1 MNPEP
6 DPSAVLALDVGGT
19 AIKSAVVLRDGSL
32 LGAPER
38 REIDSQAP
46 ADEVLEQFA
55 LALRRLLG
63 RSQGFR
69 LLGVG
74 VAMPGPFDY
83 ERGIS
88 QMRGLGKFDTIAG
101 VPLAAELVK
110 RVPELAHLPWRWI
123 NDASAFALGELR
135 FGAAKGTD
143 RVMVL
148 TMGTGCGSAFA
159 VGGHLVT
166 DGPGVPMNGYVY
178 PLEYEGRRID
188 ELLSHR
194 GVMRLWHEAASA
206 GGDGAPASANQAR
219 RAAEVANANGEE
231 APTEP
236 VTAPADPASIAA
248 LALAGNDRA
257 KTTYRRFGETLAT
270 ALAPV
275 FEAFGPDLVVLGGQ
289 ITRSFDF
296 FAPAAMAA
304 GAPPLRTASD
314 LDGAALKGA
323 ASLLLDDHARRP
335 AGAYDPVPARAL
347 PPGQIHRG
355 LDALAR
361 RFATEPTIVI
371 DGYLGVQW
379 NDLRRELDHH
389 LQRLGV
395 NAHWQPIDV
404 ALRPEADIERL
415 VAPFLGGDDP
425 LFGRRFE
432 GTLTDFFDEQALA
445 ALRPDSDRLT
455 ILYGSGAALAGWS
468 GPLLYVDLPKDTL
481 QQRSRAGLVTNLGRT
496 QPDAPKPTYKRF
508 YFVDWPAL
516 DRHKQRLLPA
526 IDVIL
531 DGQNAT
537 NPSFMTGAD
546 LRDALRAMS
555 RSYLRARPWFEP
567 GPWGG
572 QWLKRMIPR
581 LPQDA
586 PNYAWSFE
594 LITPENGLTL
604 ESGGERLEVSFDM
617 LMFQEAGAVLGE
629 HAERFGTS
637 FPIRFDYL
645 DTMEGGN
652 LSLQCHPGPGYI
664 EAEFGEPY
672 TQDET
677 YYILDCAPGARVYLG
692 FQDGVNPIEFRASL
706 EESARSG
713 AEVDVERFVRT
724 LPAQRHDLFLIPHGT
739 VHCSGAGNMVLEI
752 SATPYIFTFKLYDW
766 GRVDL
771 DGQPRPL
778 NIERA
783 FANLDFTRQG
793 RVVDDTLVSR
803 PRKIREGDGW
813 RLVHLP
819 THEQHF
825 YDVHRIEV
833 TTSAR
838 MTTDGSPHVLNVVEG
853 GPVRLR
859 TSGGEAVFHFAETF
873 VVPAAAGA
881 YELVNEGP
889 LEAKVVKAFLK
900 PTTSATAPRVTSPS
914 APAGR
919 TGRAARPPGS

>member
-1 MNPEP
+1 MRPKP
-6 DPSAVLALDVGGT
+6 DTSAVLALDVGGT
-19 AIKSAVVLRDGSL
+19 AIKSAVVLPDGSL
-32 LGAPER
+32 LGEHER
-38 REIDSQAP
+38 HDIDSEAP
-46 ADEVLEQFA
+46 ADAVLERFA
-55 LALRRLLG
+55 HVLRRLVHRSQGRRLLG
-63 RSQGFR
+63 IAVS
-69 LLGVG
+69 
-74 VAMPGPFDY
+74 MPGPFDY

-88 QMRGLGKFDTIAG
+88 LMHGLGKFDAIFG
-101 VPLAAELVK
+101 LPLAAELTA
-110 RVPELAHLPWRWI
+110 RVPELANLPWRWI

-135 FGAAKGTD
+135 YGAARGAD
-143 RVMVL
+143 RAMFL
-148 TMGTGCGSAFA
+148 TLGTGCGSAFA
-159 VGGHLVT
+159 IGAQLVT
-166 DGPGVPMNGYVY
+166 NGTGVPPHGYVY

-188 ELLSHR
+188 DLLSQR
-194 GVMRLWHEAASA
+194 GLMRLWHDAAAA
-206 GGDGAPASANQAR
+206 GGD
-219 RAAEVANANGEE
+219 EV
-231 APTEP
+231 PTEA
-236 VTAPADPASIAA
+236 VTSPTDPAAIAA
-248 LALAGNDRA
+248 LALAGNARA
-257 KTTYRRFGETLAT
+257 KATYRRFGELLAR

-275 FEAFGPDLVVLGGQ
+275 FESFRPDLVVLGGQ
-289 ITRSFDF
+289 ISRSFDL
-296 FAPAAMAA
+296 FAPAAMEA
-304 GAPPLRTASD
+304 GAPPLCVASD

-323 ASLLLDDHARRP
+323 ATLLLDDHARRS
-335 AGAYDPVPARAL
+335 AGAYDPFPAYGL
-347 PPGQIHRG
+347 PHGQIHKD
-355 LDALAR
+355 LDILAR
-361 RFATEPTIVI
+361 RLANEPTAVI
-371 DGYLGVQW
+371 DGYIGVLW

-389 LQRLGV
+389 LRRLGV
-395 NAHWQPIDV
+395 NAHWQPIDA
-404 ALRPEADIERL
+404 ALRPEAEIERL
-415 VAPFLGGDDP
+415 VAPFLGGSDP
-425 LFGRRFE
+425 LFGRHFD
-432 GTLTDFFDEQALA
+432 GTLADFFDDAALA
-445 ALRPDSDRLT
+445 ALRPDPARLT
-455 ILYGSGAALAGWS
+455 ILYGRGAALAGWS

-481 QQRSRAGLVTNLGRT
+481 QQRSRGGLVTNLGRT
-496 QPDAPKPTYKRF
+496 TPDAPKPMYKRF

-516 DRHKQRLLPA
+516 DRHKQRLLPD

-531 DGQNAT
+531 DGQDAT
-537 NPSFMTGAD
+537 NPSFMTGTD
-546 LRDALRAMS
+546 LRHALRAMS

-572 QWLKRMIPR
+572 QWLKRMIPQ

-629 HAERFGTS
+629 HAGRFGTS

-652 LSLQCHPGPGYI
+652 LSLQCHPSPGYI

-692 FQDGVNPIEFRASL
+692 FQDSVNPGEFRASL

-766 GRVDL
+766 LRLDL
-771 DGQPRPL
+771 DGNPRPL

-783 FANLDFTRQG
+783 FANLNFTRQG

-803 PRKIREGDGW
+803 PRTIREGDGW

-819 THEQHF
+819 THPAHF
-825 YDVHRIEV
+825 YDVHRFEV

-838 MTTDGSPHVLNVVEG
+838 ITTDGSPHVLNVVEG
-853 GPVRLR
+853 GPVWLR
-859 TSGGEAVFHFAETF
+859 TAGGEAVFHFAETF
-873 VVPAAAGA
+873 VVPAAAGS
-881 YELVNEGP
+881 YELVNEGVG
-889 LEAKVVKAFLK
+889 EAKVVKAFLK
-900 PTTSATAPRVTSPS
+900 PV
-914 APAGR
+914 GR
-919 TGRAARPPGS
+919 